1 MYDDQY
7 INLLQVRAKLWI
19 SCKKTRHDK
28 DGSNIRIVQ
37 KLGSGVVSNIPLDN
51 EQHIKL
57 KKPT

>member
-19 SCKKTRHDK
+19 LCKMTRNDK

-37 KLGSGVVSNIPLDN
+37 NLGSGVVSNIPLDK

-57 KKPT
+57 TKPT

>member
-19 SCKKTRHDK
+19 LCKMTRSDK

-37 KLGSGVVSNIPLDN
+37 NLGSGVVSNIPLDN
-51 EQHIKL
+51 EQHINL
-57 KKPT
+57 TKPT